1 MFSTLT
7 QNSILYILE
16 TKDSPKLTTGTV
28 INVSIP
34 RPQFATFGQQMDLVV
49 DITAT
54 VGGERREFKRI
65 PSNQSVANF
74 GPDAF
79 VLADSRDAITSHISA
94 ALQNSRNIVD
104 SVDRHKQLAAGYE
117 RLLEELDPVLK
128 KDKEK
133 DKAIQTLQDELRE
146 MKQMIES
153 MAMSKGENAKTKT
166 I

>member
-16 TKDSPKLTTGTV
+16 TKDSPKLMTGTV
-28 INVSIP
+28 ISVSIP

-54 VGGERREFKRI
+54 VGGERREFKRV
-65 PSNQSVANF
+65 PSNQSIANF

-94 ALQNSRNIVD
+94 ALQNSRNIVE
-104 SVDRHKQLAAGYE
+104 SVDRHKRLAVGYE
-117 RLLEELDPVLK
+117 QLLEELDPVLK

-133 DKAIQTLQDELRE
+133 DKAIQSLQDELRD
-146 MKQMIES
+146 MKRMIES
-153 MAMSKGENAKTKT
+153 MAKGETAKTKAV
-166 I
+166 

>member
-1 MFSTLT
+1 
-7 QNSILYILE
+7 
-16 TKDSPKLTTGTV
+16 
-28 INVSIP
+28 
-34 RPQFATFGQQMDLVV
+34 
-49 DITAT
+49 
-54 VGGERREFKRI
+54 
-65 PSNQSVANF
+65 
-74 GPDAF
+74 
-79 VLADSRDAITSHISA
+79 
-94 ALQNSRNIVD
+94 VD

>member
-16 TKDSPKLTTGTV
+16 TKDSPKLMTGTV
-28 INVSIP
+28 ISVSIP

-54 VGGERREFKRI
+54 VGGERREFKRV
-65 PSNQSVANF
+65 PSNQSIANF

-94 ALQNSRNIVD
+94 ALQNSRNIVE
-104 SVDRHKQLAAGYE
+104 SVDRHKRLAVGYE
-117 RLLEELDPVLK
+117 QLLEELDPVLK

-133 DKAIQTLQDELRE
+133 DKAIQSLQDELRD
-146 MKQMIES
+146 MKRMIES
-153 MAMSKGENAKTKT
+153 MAKGETVKTKEV
-166 I
+166 